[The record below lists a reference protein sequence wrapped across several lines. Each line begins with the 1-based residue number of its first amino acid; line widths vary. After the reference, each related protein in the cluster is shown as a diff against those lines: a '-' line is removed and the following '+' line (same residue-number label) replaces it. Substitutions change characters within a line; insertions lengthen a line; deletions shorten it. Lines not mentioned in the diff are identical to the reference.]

1 MLKIR
6 FEINSFE
13 NLRLTNIFE
22 LIKRNASVA
31 VVDDSGNALIHK
43 LIGGY
48 RTDEEGEKIFPTLKN
63 KQPNKAGLS

>member
-1 MLKIR
+1 MLKVR
-6 FEINSFE
+6 FKINSFA